1 MPERNNATNI
11 AIVRSI
17 RR

>member
-1 MPERNNATNI
+1 MEERQNI

-17 RR
+17 IG